1 MTKAAAIY
9 QFWKSFGL
17 PTYEEN
23 SVPTGDNAPAF
34 PYLTYQFATDDFGKE
49 VALTGSLWYRSTSWT
64 QANEKA
70 EEISK
75 AIGRGGKMLPCDGG
89 AVWIKKGTPFAQNM
103 GDESDDKIKR
113 KYLNLVVEYFTAD

>member
-9 QFWKSFGL
+9 QFWKSFGI

-23 SVPTGDNAPAF
+23 SVPTGDNAPAL

-49 VALTGSLWYRSTSWT
+49 VALTSSLWYRSTSWT

-89 AVWIKKGTPFAQNM
+89 AIWLKRGTPFSQNM
-103 GDESDDKIKR
+103 GDESDDMIKR
-113 KYLNLVVEYFTAD
+113 KYLNLSAEFLTVD

>member
-17 PTYEEN
+17 PAYEEN
-23 SVPTGDNAPAF
+23 SVPTGDNAPAL

-89 AVWIKKGTPFAQNM
+89 AIWIKKGTPFAQNM

>member
-23 SVPTGDNAPAF
+23 SVPTGDNAPAL

-49 VALTGSLWYRSTSWT
+49 VALTSSLWYRSTSWT

-70 EEISK
+70 EEVSK

-89 AVWIKKGTPFAQNM
+89 AIWIKKGTPFAQNM
-103 GDESDDKIKR
+103 GDESDDMIKR

>member
-23 SVPTGDNAPAF
+23 SVPTGDNAPAL

-49 VALTGSLWYRSTSWT
+49 VALTSSLWYRSTSWT

-89 AVWIKKGTPFAQNM
+89 AIWIKKGTPFAQNM
-103 GDESDDKIKR
+103 GDECDDMIKR

>member
-23 SVPTGDNAPAF
+23 SVPTGDNAPAL

-49 VALTGSLWYRSTSWT
+49 VALTSSLWYRSTSWT

-70 EEISK
+70 EEISET
-75 AIGRGGKMLPCDGG
+75 IGRGGKMLPCDGG
-89 AVWIKKGTPFAQNM
+89 AIWLKKGTPFAQNM

>member
-9 QFWKSFGL
+9 QFWKSFEL

-23 SVPTGDNAPAF
+23 SVPTGDNAPAM

-89 AVWIKKGTPFAQNM
+89 AIWIKKGTPFAQNM

>member
-23 SVPTGDNAPAF
+23 SVPTGDNAPAL

-75 AIGRGGKMLPCDGG
+75 AIGRGGKMIPCDGG
-89 AVWIKKGTPFAQNM
+89 AIWIKKGTPFAQNM

>member
-23 SVPTGDNAPAF
+23 SVPTGDNAPAL

-49 VALTGSLWYRSTSWT
+49 VALTSSLWYRSTSWT

-89 AVWIKKGTPFAQNM
+89 AIWIKKGTPFAQNM
-103 GDESDDKIKR
+103 GDESDDMIKR